1 MNAKTIIIEGMPYVK
16 MSAVY
21 AEIANHLGWSND
33 PKANTEESG
42 TRLLRNKHTFL
53 FEKAVLRN
61 KKDFKY
67 RGDAVIPAKDAP
79 IVRDLLIESLSTEE
93 GNMIPDWFNGHVDTS
108 DSQQAT
114 LLYWQLKPA
123 VMHSLMTGE
132 TDDVTVDEW
141 LATLSAAINY
151 TTAQN
156 TIEIKKALEAFRNDS
171 LGMDMNI
178 GIGDIIV
185 GCNDGSRYY
194 ASKDRKPE
202 LSIEGKTI
210 DQMLDDVVSQDDY
223 FAILS
228 QILKKFD
235 AHVKASVREKVVKLV
250 LGAIAFDAKN
260 MSDAISTESIASE
273 YLIWYQRLHDYLQND
288 TEAREA
294 VLRSIEAETNERI
307 DADHLVELFDV
318 QGRGKKMD
326 AKKTDKN

>member
-67 RGDAVIPAKDAP
+67 RGDAVIPAKDAH

-108 DSQQAT
+108 DSLQAT

-273 YLIWYQRLHDYLQND
+273 YLIWYQRLHYYLQND